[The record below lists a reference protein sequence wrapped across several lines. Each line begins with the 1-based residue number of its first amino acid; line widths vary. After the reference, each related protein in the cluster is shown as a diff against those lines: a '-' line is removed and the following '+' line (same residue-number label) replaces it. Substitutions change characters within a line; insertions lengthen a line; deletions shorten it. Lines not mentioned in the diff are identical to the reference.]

1 MQADRYD
8 PTGGKNLQREYCCQ
22 ASARSANCAWQRG
35 ERIRPSDALVSTPPR
50 AFIIRIGAAK
60 QTTHLER
67 ARNKKIRAARFWAR
81 NPCQVFAATRANFS
95 RRPTTETYK
104 ILIKNGTDFG
114 ARIQHPSIKK
124 FAPFLVPDS
133 GHENLPRFWNG
144 ICLNILRGHFCNCL
158 RNDFGTVPTFHD
170 AGC

>member
-8 PTGGKNLQREYCCQ
+8 PTGGKNLQREYFCQ

-35 ERIRPSDALVSTPPR
+35 KRIRPFDALVSTPPR

-67 ARNKKIRAARFWAR
+67 ARNKTIRAARFWAR

-95 RRPTTETYK
+95 RRPATETYK

-124 FAPFLVPDS
+124 MGRISVPESSTHTIKSWHSFWCQNLFA
-133 GHENLPRFWNG
+133 
-144 ICLNILRGHFCNCL
+144 NIRPNC
-158 RNDFGTVPTFHD
+158 P
-170 AGC
+170 AIY